1 MFEKNTDIVRIYI
14 AFFYSLDGL
23 IAAFKTEAA
32 FRQELLL
39 GLLVI
44 PYVLFFPMSLVFKMV
59 IFLSYI
65 FVLVIELINSAIEA
79 IVDLASPEHHE
90 LAKKAKDVGSAAVLI
105 GILNLALFSVLG
117 FVSLSK

>member
-1 MFEKNTDIVRIYI
+1 MIKKNKGIVRIYK
-14 AFFYSLDGL
+14 AFFYSMDGL
-23 IAAFKTEAA
+23 KAAFKTEAA

-44 PYVLFFPMSLVFKMV
+44 PYVLFFPMSLMFKSV
-59 IFLSYI
+59 IFFSYVL
-65 FVLVIELINSAIEA
+65 VLVIELINSAIEA

-105 GILNLALFSVLG
+105 CILNLAIFTAFGLISHL
-117 FVSLSK
+117 K